1 MEVIEAKVWLS
12 LCLSLTVLICLAMTV
27 ILIYF
32 YNSNEPIEEMSDK
45 ERFMKRKV
53 DKSKPIL
60 EENVLESDYLEI
72 ESFHSD
78 EDLTKLIK

>member
-1 MEVIEAKVWLS
+1 MEVIEAEVSLS
-12 LCLSLTVLICLAMTV
+12 LCLALTLLICLAMTG
-27 ILIYF
+27 IIIYL
-32 YNSNEPIEEMSDK
+32 YESNEPIEEMSNK

-78 EDLTKLIK
+78 EDLTKHIK

>member
-1 MEVIEAKVWLS
+1 MSI
-12 LCLSLTVLICLAMTV
+12 TVLICVAMTAIIV
-27 ILIYF
+27 YV
-32 YNSNEPIEEMSDK
+32 YKSNEPIEEMSDK

-60 EENVLESDYLEI
+60 KENVLEPDYLEI

-78 EDLTKLIK
+78 EDLMKLIK